1 MAKALIYF
9 ASTLMLLLAVSIIT
23 NAFVFG
29 KSIAT
34 NCGDFTDMR
43 ANKPD
48 AVAVTIDTQVNEEL
62 TSKLISSA
70 APTTTTTTKA
80 STTSTTSTST
90 TRWYTATRTVDGAF
104 WGSDSSDSAEFDLV
118 SDDSGWN
125 LPSLGPPVWGR
136 LSARLK
142 TKIKTQST

>member
-62 TSKLISSA
+62 TSKLISS
-70 APTTTTTTKA
+70 PTSTTTTTTR
-80 STTSTTSTST
+80 TTPGTTICALFDCLPRSIPTESDSS
-90 TRWYTATRTVDGAF
+90 YESYDYSSEDL
-104 WGSDSSDSAEFDLV
+104 WGSDSSSDSRTETE
-118 SDDSGWN
+118 DDSGW
-125 LPSLGPPVWGR
+125 GFDWGN
-136 LSARLK
+136 
-142 TKIKTQST
+142 